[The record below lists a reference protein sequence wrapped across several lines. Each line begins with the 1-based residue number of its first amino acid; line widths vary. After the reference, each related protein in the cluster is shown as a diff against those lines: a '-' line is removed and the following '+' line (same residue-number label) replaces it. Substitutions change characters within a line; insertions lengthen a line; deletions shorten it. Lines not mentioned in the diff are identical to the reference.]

1 MLQNNL
7 VLVLNNTQKA
17 VDSKKIFKHKTK
29 NDKLMKKIVKISV
42 WHGPDYTTNLNE
54 NWDVEAH

>member
-29 NDKLMKKIVKISV
+29 NDKLIKKIVTISV
-42 WHGPDYTTNLNE
+42 SHGPDCTTNLNE
-54 NWDVEAH
+54 N